1 MTFHTT
7 FLTLL
12 RSATGEKWPYLLQDM
27 TVSRQDCVVDPPFDP
42 NMCGFTDPPIKD
54 GCIPM
59 NGCAEPYLAPFY
71 WFVRLSRINRCIVFL
86 AFNCSLTC
94 SLCALCSG
102 LLCSRFSFFLSFF
115 LSLSFSL
122 SFSLSLVLLTPDVH
136 TSCLLI
142 VTTNVSVAFSTR
154 YSFVVLMAF
163 IMLNLITFS
172 VLDSFSSRKVESDGI
187 ILTPAD
193 EKLLVEVW
201 SEFDREGKGRLIQ
214 ADLVRF
220 FRLLPKPMGFAKA
233 ERRLLTPAEEVSS
246 DTTFFPFLFDCSF
259 TGFSLN

>member
-1 MTFHTT
+1 
-7 FLTLL
+7 
-12 RSATGEKWPYLLQDM
+12 
-27 TVSRQDCVVDPPFDP
+27 
-42 NMCGFTDPPIKD
+42 
-54 GCIPM
+54 M
-59 NGCAEPYLAPFY
+59 NA
-71 WFVRLSRINRCIVFL
+71 
-86 AFNCSLTC
+86 
-94 SLCALCSG
+94 
-102 LLCSRFSFFLSFF
+102 SF
-115 LSLSFSL
+115 
-122 SFSLSLVLLTPDVH
+122 
-136 TSCLLI
+136 
-142 VTTNVSVAFSTR
+142 AFSR

-233 ERRLLTPAEEVSS
+233 ERRLLTPAEEVSN
-246 DTTFFPFLFDCSF
+246 DTTFVPFLSR
-259 TGFSLN
+259 S

>member
-94 SLCALCSG
+94 SLCALCSV
-102 LLCSRFSFFLSFF
+102 LCVHVSLSFFLSFF
-115 LSLSFSL
+115 LSFSLVLSLFLSL
-122 SFSLSLVLLTPDVH
+122 SFSLRLTYTPPAYSSSQRMSPLLSLLGTL
-136 TSCLLI
+136 SW
-142 VTTNVSVAFSTR
+142 F
-154 YSFVVLMAF
+154 
-163 IMLNLITFS
+163 
-172 VLDSFSSRKVESDGI
+172 
-187 ILTPAD
+187 
-193 EKLLVEVW
+193 
-201 SEFDREGKGRLIQ
+201 
-214 ADLVRF
+214 
-220 FRLLPKPMGFAKA
+220 
-233 ERRLLTPAEEVSS
+233 
-246 DTTFFPFLFDCSF
+246 
-259 TGFSLN
+259 